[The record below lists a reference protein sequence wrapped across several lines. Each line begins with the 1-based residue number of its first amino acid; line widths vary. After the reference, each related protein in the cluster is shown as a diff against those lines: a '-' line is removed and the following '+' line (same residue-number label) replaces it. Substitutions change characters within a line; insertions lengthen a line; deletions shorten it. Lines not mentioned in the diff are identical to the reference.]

1 MPSACG
7 SACGSWNFESGPG
20 STEGWEVIQPPA
32 MDVAMSINGAQ
43 SVAISSTNPEDGSY
57 SLAVEVDIN
66 STDTFRASAG
76 VEMCPGNATY
86 LGGYHVR
93 GSVYLDGS
101 AMTTG
106 TDLSLQGWGPPT
118 DYTID
123 DYPILTDI
131 VPVNQWIDFN
141 VTLTDLIEIDHI
153 GIKIEAAGEWTG
165 TMYLDNVRFSST

>member
-1 MPSACG
+1 
-7 SACGSWNFESGPG
+7 
-20 STEGWEVIQPPA
+20 
-32 MDVAMSINGAQ
+32 
-43 SVAISSTNPEDGSY
+43 
-57 SLAVEVDIN
+57 
-66 STDTFRASAG
+66 
-76 VEMCPGNATY
+76 
-86 LGGYHVR
+86 
-93 GSVYLDGS
+93 
-101 AMTTG
+101 MTTG